1 MIMDISHMIL
11 THMHSDLDKGFNT
24 LANDFKIEDWKLN
37 FQLKVQM
44 LMTNTTSI
52 DNYSINIH
60 LRDVNLKHKY
70 FLMMNIIA

>member
-1 MIMDISHMIL
+1 MIMDIWIL
-11 THMHSDLDKGFNT
+11 THMHSDLDKGFDT

-44 LMTNTTSI
+44 LMTNTTPT

-60 LRDVNLKHKY
+60 LRDIN
-70 FLMMNIIA
+70 